1 VRAGSNDDIEV
12 EFVDPDAPE
21 SPPAASSVIDEEE
34 AVEESAELRLEAVAM
49 DARGTGAE
57 VSLLQSKYDELRA
70 QVDSGE
76 WQQRKQDALL
86 QTARPGFWDSPERF
100 SVLGMAEYMDRI
112 EAGLDTA
119 GSLLA
124 RLTGGRGRGADERR
138 AYLPD
143 LVERVAQQL
152 YLVDAACRGMGAGAA
167 RDAFLLVSAVRETG
181 TDAAAADRFAR
192 RLARMYRRWAERRRM
207 RFEVLEESGGE
218 GAGGAGA
225 YRLSAAVSGFA
236 AYSILQAEAGL
247 HVLETP
253 QRERSTFN
261 RASVQVRV
269 VAQPEEPAGR
279 APDALRRQAEAAL
292 EQDASAPSAAAIV
305 RRYRE
310 EPSPLVR
317 DSARGWRTGK
327 LERVLDGDFDLF
339 R

>member
-1 VRAGSNDDIEV
+1 VRAGGNDDIEV

-21 SPPAASSVIDEEE
+21 PKAAGAPAVVEEE
-34 AVEESAELRLEAVAM
+34 AVEESAELRLESIAM
-49 DARGTGAE
+49 DARGAAAE
-57 VSLLQSKYDELRA
+57 VSLLQNKYDELRA
-70 QVDSGE
+70 QVDSDE

-100 SVLGMAEYMDRI
+100 SVLGLAEYMDRI

-124 RLTGGRGRGADERR
+124 RLTGGRHRADERR
-138 AYLPD
+138 NYLPD

-167 RDAFLLVSAVRETG
+167 RDAFLLVTAVRETG
-181 TDAAAADRFAR
+181 ADAEPADRFAR
-192 RLARMYRRWAERRRM
+192 RVARMYRRWAERRRM
-207 RFEVLEESGGE
+207 RFEVLEESE
-218 GAGGAGA
+218 GVGAAGG
-225 YRLSAAVSGFA
+225 YRLWAAVSGFA
-236 AYSILQAEAGL
+236 AYSILRAEAGL

-292 EQDASAPSAAAIV
+292 EQGAGAAGTAAVV